1 MTTPTQ
7 STSPTTPPAYT
18 RLEWLAFGLFWSW
31 NLIFLAFMSLG
42 FAPTMLPETFT
53 AVRTGAIPAAYLL
66 YALILALIPVAC
78 VLLGLTVLRRSPGR
92 LFALGYVVEG
102 PLMLLLVIRFF
113 AVRQTTPAITLLLL
127 TALLGMGAF
136 LWDLFSPNGRRLSWL
151 RLVGL
156 TLMVVVALYAAS
168 WIVFYALP
176 ISAYALTW
184 LRNTLADLPTFF
196 RDLGRSLV
204 DIITNNPAMFSF
216 IFLGMILGLYTA
228 TLFVLT
234 PIAAPLLSLR
244 AWWRSLT
251 RSIDRHGW
259 AAPVLLVSAVIVIC
273 AGTFV
278 WTNRQPQKLAFT
290 LLEKPPASEQEA
302 TALLKRSEA
311 IRAGLLNAYLAPFR
325 YISAVGEVR
334 HISTMYED
342 AFHLSPQ
349 RAMAMQSLFES
360 VAHPLLYEPVHPSVY
375 VEGKVVDN
383 RALVEEPNEAAQ
395 LYQRFFD
402 APIIQAERPT
412 IVAAVRSTW
421 SAEQAEAAW
430 QAVDDREVHLTSQEI
445 QLTPHGDWADIEL
458 HEVYQNQTSQQQE
471 VVYYFNLPE
480 SAVITGLWLGS
491 SPEKSKA
498 FNFQVAPR
506 GAAQA
511 VYREQTRIRMDPALV
526 EQIGPRQY
534 RLRAYPVPPLRINYD
549 QKTGRAQVDQAPE
562 LHMWLAWREMV
573 QGGDWPLPRLAEK
586 RNVYWDAKTQH
597 LLNGTKMDIAQDAW
611 LPETLAAPQPA
622 LPTAHR
628 LDLPTGQTVL
638 ALPTSQVQLPA
649 LPSPLRLAVV
659 LDRSHSMQVHSR
671 EVADA
676 FQTIRQAANPTPVDV
691 YLTSSSYRGEQPSI
705 LPLDQLDPASIVY
718 FGGQNA
724 AELVAQFDALRG
736 DRQYDTV
743 LVLTD
748 GSGYELGASPLD
760 VPIPPVP
767 VWLVHL
773 GSDIPLGYDDQTL
786 EAIQASGGG
795 VTGNVQSALERLAVS
810 LAKPAG
816 STAAQPV
823 SDLVDG
829 FLWVTLPTAEAGS
842 TIPIGLQVTSHDPHD
857 GFAALAARRLILAE
871 MQRMRIALD
880 QLENLDQLH
889 ALAVQYGI
897 ITPYSS
903 MIVLVNTQQ
912 QALMEQLAQLDDRFN
927 REVEAIGETKPSTP
941 LPLTGVPE
949 PHEWLLL
956 GMAAILLLYLGYTKR
971 RQAVL
976 AK

>member
-1 MTTPTQ
+1 MTTLPQ
-7 STSPTTPPAYT
+7 STPPTTRPVYT
-18 RLEWLAFGLFWSW
+18 RREWLAFGLFWSW

-53 AVRTGAIPAAYLL
+53 AVRTGAIPAAFLL
-66 YALILALIPVAC
+66 YALILALVPIAC

-113 AVRQTTPAITLLLL
+113 AIRQATPAMTFLLL
-127 TALLGMGAF
+127 TSLLGMGAF
-136 LWDLFSPNGRRLSWL
+136 LWDLFSPHGHRLSWL
-151 RLVGL
+151 RLLGL

-176 ISAYALTW
+176 IAAAALTW
-184 LRNTLADLPTFF
+184 LGDTLAHLPRFF
-196 RDLGRSLV
+196 RDFGRFLG
-204 DIITNNPAMFSF
+204 DINGATFSF
-216 IFLGMILGLYTA
+216 FILGLILGLYTA

-234 PIAAPLLSLR
+234 PIAVPLLSLR

-251 RSIDRHGW
+251 WSVDRHGRV
-259 AAPVLLVSAVIVIC
+259 APVLMVSAMIFIC
-273 AGTFV
+273 VATFV
-278 WTNRQPQKLAFT
+278 WANRQPQKLAFS
-290 LLEKPPASEQEA
+290 LLEKPPATEQEA
-302 TALLKRSEA
+302 TALLNRSDA

-334 HISTMYED
+334 QISTMYES
-342 AFHLSPQ
+342 AFNLSPQ
-349 RAMAMQSLFES
+349 TAFTIQSMFES
-360 VAHPLLYEPVHPSVY
+360 VARPLLYEPVHPPEY
-375 VEGKVVDN
+375 VEGEVVDN
-383 RALVEEPNEAAQ
+383 RALVAEPNEAAQ

-402 APIIQAERPT
+402 TPIVQAERPT

-421 SAEQAEAAW
+421 SGAQAEAAW

-445 QLTPHGDWADIEL
+445 LLSPHADWADLEL
-458 HEVYQNQTSQQQE
+458 HEVYQNQTPLQQE

-480 SAVITGLWLGS
+480 SAVITGLWLGN

-511 VYREQTRIRMDPALV
+511 VYREQTRIMRDPALV

-534 RLRAYPVPPLRINYD
+534 RLRAYPVPPMRVHYD
-549 QKTGRAQVDQAPE
+549 QTTGRTQIDQAPE
-562 LHMWLAWREMV
+562 LHLWLAWREMV
-573 QGGDWPLPRLAEK
+573 QDGNWPLPRLAEK
-586 RNVYWDAKTQH
+586 RNVYWDAKTQR
-597 LLNGTKMDIAQDAW
+597 LLNGTKIDVAQEAW
-611 LPETLAAPQPA
+611 LPETLAATQPS

-638 ALPTSQVQLPA
+638 ALPTSQVQLPI

-659 LDRSHSMQVHSR
+659 LDRSHSMQAHTR

-691 YLTSSSYRGEQPSI
+691 YLTASSYRGVQPSI
-705 LPLDQLDPASIVY
+705 IPLDQLDPASIVY

-724 AELVAQFDALRG
+724 AELVAQYDALRG
-736 DRQYDTV
+736 DRQYDAV

-760 VPIPPVP
+760 VPVPPMP
-767 VWLVHL
+767 LWLVHL

-795 VTGNVQSALERLAVS
+795 VTGDVQSALQRLAVS
-810 LAKPAG
+810 LARPASSTG
-816 STAAQPV
+816 SQPV
-823 SDLVDG
+823 SDLLDG
-829 FLWVTLPTAEAGS
+829 FLWVTLPTNEASS
-842 TIPIGLQVTSHDPHD
+842 TIPIGLQVTSHDPND
-857 GFAALAARRLILAE
+857 GFAALAARRIILAE
-871 MQRMRIALD
+871 MQRLRGSLD

-927 REVEAIGETKPSTP
+927 REVEAIGETKPATP
-941 LPLTGVPE
+941 LPLVGVPE

-956 GMAAILLLYLGYTKR
+956 GIAVALLLYLGYTKR
-971 RQAVL
+971 RQTIL